1 MNKKI
6 TMSEATRAVM
16 GRRSKANNGDVP
28 QIKVGSVR
36 FVPAW
41 SLQLLSATLLLL
53 GMWLA
58 TGWML
63 PAPTSIILGLTVILA
78 VSNLVRVTV
87 MTPIAM
93 VGATVLFLI
102 SPAGNAIGW
111 RTYALLGLTIAAVRL
126 YTLLSLVAR
135 KTDVALG
142 VLREQTIIWAVLVA
156 PAALIL
162 LLLQLLSGVT
172 SGNNAWLYWA
182 AAALATLG
190 VVVGIRAY
198 RVGRQ

>member
-1 MNKKI
+1 MKVSDV
-6 TMSEATRAVM
+6 TQAVM
-16 GRRSKANNGDVP
+16 GRRSRAHNGDVP

-41 SLQLLSATLLLL
+41 LLQLLSAALLLL
-53 GMWLA
+53 GVWLA

-63 PAPTSIILGLTVILA
+63 PAPASIVLGLTVVLA
-78 VSNLVRVTV
+78 VTNLVRVTF
-87 MTPIAM
+87 MTPMIM

-102 SPAGNAIGW
+102 SPAGSAIGW
-111 RTYALLGLTIAAVRL
+111 RAYALVGLAIAIFRL
-126 YTLLSLVAR
+126 YTLLSLVTR
-135 KTDVALG
+135 NTDVALG
-142 VLREQTIIWAVLVA
+142 VLREQTKIWAVLVS

-162 LLLQLLSGVT
+162 LLLQFLSGVT

-190 VVVGIRAY
+190 VLSGVKLY